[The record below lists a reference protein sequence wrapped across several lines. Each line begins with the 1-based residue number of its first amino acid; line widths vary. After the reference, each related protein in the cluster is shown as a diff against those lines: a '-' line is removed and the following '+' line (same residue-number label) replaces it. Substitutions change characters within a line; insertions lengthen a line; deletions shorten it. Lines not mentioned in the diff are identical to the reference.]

1 MVDISEKLIEI
12 KRLVDK
18 GEYFIINKARQYGK
32 TTTLKML
39 RTYLGSSYVI
49 LSLDFQSIGAGDF
62 QDEYRFS
69 KVLAEMLLQTVR
81 FHGKMSGYQMEA
93 SALDGLQRIALQEN
107 EKVGLRGL
115 LMALNQL
122 CENTPKPVVLMV
134 LDGYGLNDKT
144 EGNPVKM
151 STSKLKPHLPW
162 SSFWL
167 SGQPCHRATFSRIR
181 KTIRD
186 CRNDMRR
193 GFPCYIQKYS
203 GRDHVCYFRN
213 LRPKMKAPVHR

>member
-1 MVDISEKLIEI
+1 MEKRFNITGCCYPDKHYMVDISEKLIEI

-81 FHGKMSGYQMEA
+81 FHGKMSLWYFCSMP
-93 SALDGLQRIALQEN
+93 SHWSIL
-107 EKVGLRGL
+107 
-115 LMALNQL
+115 
-122 CENTPKPVVLMV
+122 
-134 LDGYGLNDKT
+134 KT
-144 EGNPVKM
+144 V
-151 STSKLKPHLPW
+151 
-162 SSFWL
+162 
-167 SGQPCHRATFSRIR
+167 
-181 KTIRD
+181 
-186 CRNDMRR
+186 
-193 GFPCYIQKYS
+193 
-203 GRDHVCYFRN
+203 
-213 LRPKMKAPVHR
+213 